1 MWTIEKVVSKGDYN
15 YVIVRNHP
23 KRTKNNYV
31 LMHRVVMENYLG
43 RLLRDDEIVHHING
57 DKKDNDISNLQVMS
71 VLDHVYLHG
80 AEKTRQWVDLIC
92 PWCKV
97 EFTRERRQTHLLGFK
112 KATFCC
118 RSCSSKFNWYVRLY
132 GMTIDMEKAKENNVI
147 REYSK

>member
-1 MWTIEKVVSKGDYN
+1 MTLVE
-15 YVIVRNHP
+15 H
-23 KRTKNNYV
+23 
-31 LMHRVVMENYLG
+31 L
-43 RLLRDDEIVHHING
+43 
-57 DKKDNDISNLQVMS
+57 
-71 VLDHVYLHG
+71 YLHG

-132 GMTIDMEKAKENNVI
+132 GMTLDMEKAKENNVI
-147 REYSK
+147 RVYSK